1 MTKHIYFTNKQ
12 TFRFMKKVYAE
23 PTLVIEEVVV
33 ESGIAASPS
42 LMEQNGIENA
52 SYYDYGEF

>member
-1 MTKHIYFTNKQ
+1 
-12 TFRFMKKVYAE
+12 MKKVYAE

-42 LMEQNGIENA
+42 LVEQNSIGTA
-52 SYYDYGEF
+52 GYFDYGDF